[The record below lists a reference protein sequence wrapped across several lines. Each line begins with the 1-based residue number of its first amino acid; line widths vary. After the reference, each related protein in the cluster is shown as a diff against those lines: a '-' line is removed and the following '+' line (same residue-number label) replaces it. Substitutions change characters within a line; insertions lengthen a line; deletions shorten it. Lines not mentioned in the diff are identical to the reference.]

1 MRRIALLAL
10 LAILTLP
17 ALALAQDV
25 KYEKYTLDNGLTVIL
40 HEDHTIPVATIN
52 LWYRV
57 GAKEEPRGRS
67 GFAHL
72 FEHLMFMGTERV
84 PGSEFDNL
92 MEAGGGSNNASTSLD
107 RTNYFSTGP
116 SSLLPTLLWLD
127 ADRMEDLGRTMTTE
141 KLNKQR
147 DVVRNEIRQQV
158 ENAPYGKSEEYVTHY
173 MYPVGHPY
181 YENVYGTHTDLEAAN
196 VNNVKDFFANFYLPN
211 NCSLVVAGDFKSAE
225 IKPLVAM
232 LFSSITKGPPVLRRE
247 AKDVPVPVLGK
258 VIRVTMLDKVELPKI
273 SYVYHSPASFQPGDA
288 EMDLLGAVL
297 TQGKSSRF
305 YKRLVLDDKL
315 ANEVSASQ
323 NSATLGSLF
332 EISVLAKPNADLNAL
347 EKAMDEE
354 IAKILDS
361 GIKDDELSQRKATIE
376 LGALSGLDNLGRKA
390 DKLNEYE
397 YFFGEPNSF
406 KRDLDRY
413 RNATA
418 AQIQDWAKKVLTQN
432 SRLVMR
438 TLPEQPGR
446 DEQASPRHTRPADA
460 AQGEFSPQSPE
471 TFALTSGVNVM
482 FWKRSELPL
491 VSMSMVVHPGGA
503 LVDNSKAGLAYL
515 TGEML
520 GEGAGE
526 RNATQFADAVQS
538 LGATFGAG
546 ADVESFTAGMTI
558 LKRNFEKGVEL
569 FADAVRRPRMAAEDF
584 ERVQRLHID
593 DLQQE
598 LENPQNVAGNV
609 GARVLLGDKHPY
621 ALPVGGT
628 VASAK
633 TITLDDVRAL
643 HGAIFAPK
651 SATILICGDLTTE
664 QAKAALEKGFGDW
677 KAAGAKHPAPP
688 MGDSAS
694 AESSIP
700 KADGLRIVIVDRPD
714 AVQTVI
720 RFVLPGPKAAD
731 PARSKYRLLN
741 TILGGSFTS
750 RLNQNLREKNGYT
763 YGAGSRFAMQPM
775 VGMFVARAAVKA
787 DVTGPALQE
796 FFNEI
801 ARTRA
806 GDISENEI
814 GKAAQT
820 VRTETIEGLAGIHGP
835 IRSTQGLI
843 AAGLPFST
851 ISRDLAA
858 SMDINAADLNRSARD
873 AIPMEKGVLVLVG
886 DKKLILE
893 QIKEMKLPTPVEMTP
908 EGDRKGE
915 GNKAAATKGD

>member
-1 MRRIALLAL
+1 MRRLFAFLFALAL
-10 LAILTLP
+10 ALP
-17 ALALAQDV
+17 SLAQDV

-84 PGSEFDNL
+84 PGSDFDNL

-158 ENAPYGKSEEYVTHY
+158 ENAPYGKSEEYITHY

-181 YENVYGTHTDLEAAN
+181 YENVYGLHSDLEAAT

-225 IKPLVAM
+225 IKPLVAK
-232 LFSSITKGPPVLRRE
+232 LFGTITKGPPVVRRE
-247 AKDVPVPVLGK
+247 AKDWPTPVLGT
-258 VIRVTMLDKVELPKI
+258 VQRVTMLDKVELPKI
-273 SYVYHSPASFQPGDA
+273 AYVYHSPATFQPGDA

-297 TQGKSSRF
+297 TQGKSSRL

-315 ANEVSASQ
+315 ANDVSASQ

-332 EISVLAKPNADLNAL
+332 EISVMTKPDADLNAV

-354 IAKILDS
+354 IARILAD
-361 GIKDDELSQRKATIE
+361 GIKDDELAQRKATIE
-376 LGALSGLDNLGRKA
+376 LGMLSGLDDVARKA

-418 AQIQDWAKKVLTQN
+418 AQIQDWGRKVITQN
-432 SRLVMR
+432 SRLIVR
-438 TLPEQPGR
+438 TLPEQPER
-446 DEQASPRHTRPADA
+446 DNAHSPRAFRPADM
-460 AQGEFSPQSPE
+460 AQGEFSPQAPE
-471 TFALTSGVNVM
+471 TFKLSSGVPVM
-482 FWKRSELPL
+482 LWKRSELPL
-491 VSMSMVVHPGGA
+491 VSMAMVVHPGGA
-503 LVDNSKAGLAYL
+503 LADNAHAGLAYL
-515 TGEML
+515 TAEML
-520 GEGAGE
+520 GEGAGDK
-526 RNATQFADAVQS
+526 NATQFADAVQS
-538 LGATFGAG
+538 LGATFNAG

-558 LKRNFEKGVEL
+558 LKRNFDKGADL
-569 FADAVRRPRMAAEDF
+569 FADAIRRPRFAAEDF
-584 ERVQRLHID
+584 ERVQRLHVD

-598 LENPQNVAGNV
+598 LENPQAVAGNI
-609 GARVLLGDKHPY
+609 GARVLLGDGHPY

-628 VASAK
+628 IATAK
-633 TITLDDVRAL
+633 AITLDQVRAL
-643 HGAIFAPK
+643 HGAVFAPK
-651 SATILICGDLTTE
+651 AATLLICGDLTTE
-664 QAKAALEKGFGDW
+664 QAKAALEKAFGDW
-677 KAAGAKHPAPP
+677 KPEGAKHPAP
-688 MGDSAS
+688 SAVDVSS
-694 AESSIP
+694 ADNGIP
-700 KADGLRIVIVDRPD
+700 KSDALRVILVDRPD

-731 PARSKYRLLN
+731 PARSKYRVLN

-750 RLNQNLREKNGYT
+750 RLNQNLREKNGFT
-763 YGAGSRFAMQPM
+763 YGAGSRYTMNPM
-775 VGMFVARAAVKA
+775 VGMFVARSSVKA
-787 DVTGPALQE
+787 DVTGAALKE
-796 FFNEI
+796 FFAELN
-801 ARTRA
+801 RTRA
-806 GDISENEI
+806 GDISAGEI
-814 GKAAQT
+814 TKAAQT
-820 VRTETIEGLAGIHGP
+820 IRTETIQGMAGIHGP
-835 IRSTQGLI
+835 IRAAEGLI
-843 AAGLPFST
+843 VAGLPFETVAS
-851 ISRDLAA
+851 DLAA
-858 SMDINAADLNRSARD
+858 ALKVTATDVNTAAHD
-873 AIPMEKGVLVLVG
+873 AIPLEKGVLVLVG

-893 QIKEMKLPTPVEMTP
+893 QIKDMKLPTPIELTP
-908 EGDRKGE
+908 EGETVTAGS
-915 GNKAAATKGD
+915 KAAKD